1 MPPPYQEER
10 ARFGQVMAA
19 RKSATEL
26 IALFDKLCES
36 EKFSI
41 WVKPHCFA
49 DLLETCAA
57 RVPAA
62 SLDALLDAIS
72 LSWAGDVLWKLYPEQ
87 VAGQKAWPLVRKVIE
102 ASKGPGVLER
112 RLRALR
118 SGGVLRSLGQTVT
131 LAEREAYPAALLAAL
146 RTQVDQFEAQPSPA
160 QECPF

>member
-1 MPPPYQEER
+1 MTQPYQEER
-10 ARFGQVMAA
+10 ARFAQVMAA

-26 IALFDKLCES
+26 ISLFDKLCES

-41 WVKPHCFA
+41 WAKPYCFA

-57 RVPAA
+57 RVPASA
-62 SLDALLDAIS
+62 LDALLEAVI
-72 LSWAGDVLWKLYPEQ
+72 LSWAGDVLWRVYPED
-87 VAGQKAWPLVRKVIE
+87 VAGQKAWPLVRKAIE

-118 SGGVLRSLGQTVT
+118 SGGVLRNLGQAVA
-131 LAEREAYPAALLAAL
+131 LAEREAYPPDLLAAL
-146 RTQVDQFEAQPSPA
+146 RAQVGRFEAQPSPA